1 MVKDLQEFVDE
12 IKKNQES
19 SDIVL
24 NDTVNRLDEHSLRL
38 KQIESTEIENK
49 LNDISKELVRKA
61 VVDLVHPSL

>member
-1 MVKDLQEFVDE
+1 
-12 IKKNQES
+12 
-19 SDIVL
+19 VL